1 MKELELLA
9 PARNADIGIAAID
22 CGADAVYIAGPAFGA
37 RQAAGNPVEEV
48 RRLCAY
54 AHRFG
59 ARVFV
64 TFNTIL
70 YEDELEEARRLFLAL
85 EEAGADAF
93 IVQDLAVLDFGA
105 HVPLHASTQCAIRT
119 PEQARFYES
128 LGFSRLVLERELS
141 LEEVAAIRAA
151 VSCEL
156 EFFVHGA
163 LCVCYSGNCYLSEY
177 LAGRSANRGACVQ
190 ACRSLYD
197 LSDASGKVLLRD
209 KALLSLRD
217 YNLSERLEEL
227 AAGGICSFKIE
238 GRLKNQSY
246 VCNVVRVY
254 SRVLD
259 ALVAAQPRQW
269 RRASFGTVRGGFEP
283 DLSKTF
289 NRGYTQLYLDGLR
302 GPWAAMDTPKGVGE
316 CIGEVASVRSLNARE
331 CVVSVRPRSRD
342 LKLSS
347 GDGFAVVGRDG
358 ITGFR
363 GDVCEGLQIRCKQV
377 SGLQPGAVLYRNLD
391 VAFEKTLQTNR
402 PERLLDVRLSLRPAA
417 SPVPSAASPVSS
429 SAAPDPSSSQE
440 IRENAP
446 RRESEAAVAGVSS
459 GERAFSFVSVN
470 ETEGTPAPTETG
482 LMLVAETEDGR
493 RVSVP
498 FPEGEKA
505 DNQDRMAAI
514 LQTQLSKKTGLYQF
528 RFTPQATLSLP
539 LLPAARLNA
548 LRRALAEALDRE
560 PCRCRPLPE
569 GRKTG
574 TETGGNPYTY
584 KANVSNSLA
593 SKRYGGP
600 GEPAY
605 EQTHRPD
612 AELMRTRYCV
622 RYELG
627 LCPKH
632 HGSGTNAPL
641 FLTNQ
646 GRRLQLTFDCAR
658 CEMTVSTESQKP
670 GPRRQSDR

>member
-70 YEDELEEARRLFLAL
+70 YEEELDEARQLFRSL

-105 HVPLHASTQCAIRT
+105 RVPLHASTQCAIRT

-128 LGFSRLVLERELS
+128 QGFSRLVLERELS
-141 LEEVAAIRAA
+141 LQEVAAIREA

-217 YNLSERLEEL
+217 YNLVDRLEDL
-227 AAGGICSFKIE
+227 AEGGIVSFKIE
-238 GRLKNQSY
+238 GRLKNLSY
-246 VCNVVRVY
+246 VCNVVRAY
-254 SRVLD
+254 SRALD
-259 ALVAAQPRQW
+259 ALVAAHPDRW

-289 NRGYTQLYLDGLR
+289 NRGYTQLYLDGRR
-302 GPWAAMDTPKGVGE
+302 GPWAAMDTPKGMGE
-316 CIGEVASVRSLNARE
+316 RIGEVASVRPLNAWE
-331 CVVSVRPRSRD
+331 CVVTVRPRGRD

-391 VAFEKTLQTNR
+391 VDFEKTLQTRR
-402 PERLLDVRLSLRPAA
+402 PERLLDVRLTL
-417 SPVPSAASPVSS
+417 VP
-429 SAAPDPSSSQE
+429 
-440 IRENAP
+440 
-446 RRESEAAVAGVSS
+446 AVAEVPS
-459 GERAFSFVSVN
+459 GERAYSLIPAN
-470 ETEGTPAPTETG
+470 EPEGTPATLDKG
-482 LMLVAETEDGR
+482 LLLVAETEDGR
-493 RVSVP
+493 RASVP
-498 FPEGEKA
+498 LPEGEPA
-505 DNQDRMAAI
+505 DNQERMAAL
-514 LQTQLSKKTGLYQF
+514 LQTQLSKKTGIYQF
-528 RFTPQATLSLP
+528 RFCAQNIPSLP
-539 LLPAARLNA
+539 LLPVARLNA
-548 LRRALAEALDRE
+548 LRRDLAEALDQE
-560 PCRCRPLPE
+560 PCRQRPLPE
-569 GRKTG
+569 GRKT
-574 TETGGNPYTY
+574 ETGPGCAPYTY

-593 SKRYGGP
+593 AARYGGA

-605 EQTHRPD
+605 EQTHRAD

-627 LCPKH
+627 LCPRH

-658 CEMTVSTESQKP
+658 CEMTV
-670 GPRRQSDR
+670 GAVR

>member
-70 YEDELEEARRLFLAL
+70 YEEELDEARQLFRSL

-105 HVPLHASTQCAIRT
+105 RVPLHASTQCAIRT

-128 LGFSRLVLERELS
+128 LGFARLVLERELS
-141 LEEVAAIRAA
+141 LQEVAAIRTA

-156 EFFVHGA
+156 EGFVHGA

-217 YNLSERLEEL
+217 YNLVDRLEDL
-227 AAGGICSFKIE
+227 AGNGICSFKIE
-238 GRLKNQSY
+238 GRLKNLSY
-246 VCNVVRVY
+246 VCNVVRAY
-254 SRVLD
+254 SRALD
-259 ALVAAQPRQW
+259 ALVAAHPDRW

-289 NRGYTQLYLDGLR
+289 NRGYTQLYLDGRR
-302 GPWAAMDTPKGVGE
+302 GPWAAMDTPKGMGE
-316 CIGEVASVRSLNARE
+316 RIGEVASVRSLNARE
-331 CVVSVRPRSRD
+331 CVVTVRPRGRD

-402 PERLLDVRLSLRPAA
+402 PERLLDVRLTLVPAVAEDTPATAASDSLR
-417 SPVPSAASPVSS
+417 
-429 SAAPDPSSSQE
+429 
-440 IRENAP
+440 
-446 RRESEAAVAGVSS
+446 G
-459 GERAFSFVSVN
+459 AFSLISCD
-470 ETEGTPAPTETG
+470 EEGSGAAETG

-505 DNQDRMAAI
+505 ENQDRMAAI

-548 LRRALAEALDRE
+548 LRRDLAEALDQD
-560 PCRCRPLPE
+560 PCRQRPLPE
-569 GRKTG
+569 GRKT
-574 TETGGNPYTY
+574 ETGPGCAPYTY

-593 SKRYGGP
+593 AVRYGGP

-627 LCPKH
+627 LCPRH

-658 CEMTVSTESQKP
+658 CEMTV
-670 GPRRQSDR
+670 GAVR

>member
-70 YEDELEEARRLFLAL
+70 YEEELDEARQLFRSL

-105 HVPLHASTQCAIRT
+105 RVPLHASTQCAIRT

-128 LGFSRLVLERELS
+128 QGFARLVLERELS
-141 LEEVAAIRAA
+141 LQEVAAIRTA

-156 EFFVHGA
+156 EGFVHGA

-197 LSDASGKVLLRD
+197 LSDATGKVLLRD

-217 YNLSERLEEL
+217 YNLVDRLEDL
-227 AAGGICSFKIE
+227 AEGGICSFKIE
-238 GRLKNQSY
+238 GRLKNLSY
-246 VCNVVRVY
+246 VCNVVRAY
-254 SRVLD
+254 SRALD
-259 ALVAAQPRQW
+259 ALVAAHPDRW

-289 NRGYTQLYLDGLR
+289 NRGYTQLYLDGRR
-302 GPWAAMDTPKGVGE
+302 GPWAAMDTPKGMGE
-316 CIGEVASVRSLNARE
+316 RIGEVASVRPLYSRE
-331 CVVSVRPRSRD
+331 CVVTVRPRGRN

-347 GDGFAVVGRDG
+347 GDGFAVVGREG

-402 PERLLDVRLSLRPAA
+402 PERLLDVRLTL
-417 SPVPSAASPVSS
+417 VP
-429 SAAPDPSSSQE
+429 
-440 IRENAP
+440 
-446 RRESEAAVAGVSS
+446 AVA
-459 GERAFSFVSVN
+459 
-470 ETEGTPAPTETG
+470 EGTPATAASDSLRGAFSLISCDEEGSGAAETG

-498 FPEGEKA
+498 LPEGEPA
-505 DNQDRMAAI
+505 DNQERMAAL
-514 LQTQLSKKTGLYQF
+514 LQMQLSKKTGIYQF
-528 RFTPQATLSLP
+528 RFCAQNIPSLP

-548 LRRALAEALDRE
+548 LRRDLAEALDQD
-560 PCRCRPLPE
+560 PCRQRPLPE
-569 GRKTG
+569 GRKT
-574 TETGGNPYTY
+574 ETGPGCAPYTY

-593 SKRYGGP
+593 AARYGGA

-605 EQTHRPD
+605 EQTHRAD

-627 LCPKH
+627 LCPRH

-658 CEMTVSTESQKP
+658 CEMTV
-670 GPRRQSDR
+670 GAVR

>member
-37 RQAAGNPVEEV
+37 RQAAGNPVGEV

-70 YEDELEEARRLFLAL
+70 YEEELDEARQLFRSL

-217 YNLSERLEEL
+217 YNLVDRLEDL
-227 AAGGICSFKIE
+227 AEGGICSFKIE
-238 GRLKNQSY
+238 GRLKNLSY
-246 VCNVVRVY
+246 VCNVVRAY
-254 SRVLD
+254 SRALD
-259 ALVAAQPRQW
+259 ALVAAHPDRW

-289 NRGYTQLYLDGLR
+289 NRGYTQLYLDGRR
-302 GPWAAMDTPKGVGE
+302 GPWAAMDTPKGMGE
-316 CIGEVASVRSLNARE
+316 RIGEVASVRPLNSRE
-331 CVVSVRPRSRD
+331 CVVTVRPRGRD

-347 GDGFAVVGRDG
+347 GDGFAVVGREG

-402 PERLLDVRLSLRPAA
+402 PERLLDVRLDLFAEGIPSGSFAETREYAL
-417 SPVPSAASPVSS
+417 SPEGIPSAPEE
-429 SAAPDPSSSQE
+429 AALSSQGTKGY
-440 IRENAP
+440 A
-446 RRESEAAVAGVSS
+446 RRCAASS
-459 GERAFSFVSVN
+459 GE
-470 ETEGTPAPTETG
+470 
-482 LMLVAETEDGR
+482 LKLVAQTEDGR
-493 RVSVP
+493 RASVP
-498 FPEGEKA
+498 LPEGEPA
-505 DNQDRMAAI
+505 DNQERMAAL
-514 LQTQLSKKTGLYQF
+514 LQTQLSKKTGIYQF
-528 RFTPQATLSLP
+528 RFCAQNIPSLP

-548 LRRALAEALDRE
+548 LRRDLAEALDQD
-560 PCRCRPLPE
+560 PCRQRPLPE
-569 GRKTG
+569 GRKT
-574 TETGGNPYTY
+574 ETGPGCAPYTY

-593 SKRYGGP
+593 AARYGGA

-605 EQTHRPD
+605 EQTHRTD

-627 LCPKH
+627 LCPRH

-641 FLTNQ
+641 FLANQ

-658 CEMTVSTESQKP
+658 CEMTVSP
-670 GPRRQSDR
+670 CL

>member
-70 YEDELEEARRLFLAL
+70 YEEELDEARQLFRSL

-105 HVPLHASTQCAIRT
+105 RVPLHASTQCAIRT

-128 LGFSRLVLERELS
+128 QGFARLVLERELS
-141 LEEVAAIRAA
+141 LQEVAAIREA

-217 YNLSERLEEL
+217 YNLLDRLEDL
-227 AAGGICSFKIE
+227 AEGGIVSFKIE
-238 GRLKNQSY
+238 GRLKNLSY
-246 VCNVVRVY
+246 VCNVVRAY
-254 SRVLD
+254 SRALD
-259 ALVAAQPRQW
+259 ALVAAHPDRW

-289 NRGYTQLYLDGLR
+289 NRGYTQLYLDGRR
-302 GPWAAMDTPKGVGE
+302 GPWAAMDTPKGMGE
-316 CIGEVASVRSLNARE
+316 RIGEVASVRPLNAWE
-331 CVVSVRPRSRD
+331 CVVTVRPRGRD

-347 GDGFAVVGRDG
+347 GDGFAVVGREG

-391 VAFEKTLQTNR
+391 VAFEKTLQTSR
-402 PERLLDVRLSLRPAA
+402 PERLLDVRLMLVPAVA
-417 SPVPSAASPVSS
+417 EGIPSAAV
-429 SAAPDPSSSQE
+429 
-440 IRENAP
+440 
-446 RRESEAAVAGVSS
+446 
-459 GERAFSFVSVN
+459 
-470 ETEGTPAPTETG
+470 
-482 LMLVAETEDGR
+482 LVAETEDGR
-493 RVSVP
+493 RASVP
-498 FPEGEKA
+498 LPEGEPA
-505 DNQDRMAAI
+505 DNQERMAAL
-514 LQTQLSKKTGLYQF
+514 LQTQLSKKTGIYQF
-528 RFTPQATLSLP
+528 WFCAQNIPSLP

-548 LRRALAEALDRE
+548 LRRDLAEALDRE
-560 PCRCRPLPE
+560 PCRQRPLPE
-569 GRKTG
+569 GRKTEIG
-574 TETGGNPYTY
+574 PGCAPYTY

-593 SKRYGGP
+593 AARYGGA

-605 EQTHRPD
+605 EQTHRTD

-627 LCPKH
+627 LCPRH

-658 CEMTVSTESQKP
+658 CEMTV
-670 GPRRQSDR
+670 GAVR

>member
-37 RQAAGNPVEEV
+37 RQAAGNPVGEV

-70 YEDELEEARRLFLAL
+70 YEEELDEARQLFRSL

-93 IVQDLAVLDFGA
+93 IVQDLAVLDFGSR
-105 HVPLHASTQCAIRT
+105 VPLHASTQCAIRT

-141 LEEVAAIRAA
+141 LQEVAAIRTA

-217 YNLSERLEEL
+217 YNLVDRLEDL
-227 AAGGICSFKIE
+227 AEGGICSFKIE
-238 GRLKNQSY
+238 GRLKNLSY
-246 VCNVVRVY
+246 VCNVVRAY
-254 SRVLD
+254 SRALD
-259 ALVAAQPRQW
+259 ALVAAHPDRW

-289 NRGYTQLYLDGLR
+289 NRGYTQLYLDGRR
-302 GPWAAMDTPKGVGE
+302 GPWAAMDTPKGMGE
-316 CIGEVASVRSLNARE
+316 RIGEVASVRPLNSRE
-331 CVVSVRPRSRD
+331 CVVTVRPRGRD

-402 PERLLDVRLSLRPAA
+402 PERLLDVRLTL
-417 SPVPSAASPVSS
+417 VP
-429 SAAPDPSSSQE
+429 
-440 IRENAP
+440 
-446 RRESEAAVAGVSS
+446 AVA
-459 GERAFSFVSVN
+459 
-470 ETEGTPAPTETG
+470 EGTPATAASDSLRGAFSLISCDEEGSGAAETG

-505 DNQDRMAAI
+505 ENQDRMAAI

-548 LRRALAEALDRE
+548 LRRDLAEALDQD
-560 PCRCRPLPE
+560 PCRQRPLPE
-569 GRKTG
+569 GRKT
-574 TETGGNPYTY
+574 ETGPGCAPYTY

-593 SKRYGGP
+593 AARYGGA

-605 EQTHRPD
+605 EQTHRAD

-627 LCPKH
+627 LCPRH

-646 GRRLQLTFDCAR
+646 GRRLQLTFDCAH
-658 CEMTVSTESQKP
+658 CEMTVKSCF
-670 GPRRQSDR
+670 

>member
-70 YEDELEEARRLFLAL
+70 YEEELDEARQLFRSL

-105 HVPLHASTQCAIRT
+105 RVPLHASTQCAIRT

-128 LGFSRLVLERELS
+128 QGFSRLVLERELS
-141 LEEVAAIRAA
+141 LQEVAAIREA

-217 YNLSERLEEL
+217 YNLVDRLEDL
-227 AAGGICSFKIE
+227 AEGGIVSFKIE
-238 GRLKNQSY
+238 GRLKNLSY
-246 VCNVVRVY
+246 VCNVVRAY
-254 SRVLD
+254 SRALD
-259 ALVAAQPRQW
+259 ALVAAHPDRW

-289 NRGYTQLYLDGLR
+289 NRGYTQLYLDGRR
-302 GPWAAMDTPKGVGE
+302 GPWAAMDTPKGMGE
-316 CIGEVASVRSLNARE
+316 RIGEVASVRPLNAWE
-331 CVVSVRPRSRD
+331 CVVTVRPRGRD

-377 SGLQPGAVLYRNLD
+377 SGLQPGAALYRNLD
-391 VAFEKTLQTNR
+391 VAFEKTLQTRR
-402 PERLLDVRLSLRPAA
+402 PERLLDVRLTL
-417 SPVPSAASPVSS
+417 VP
-429 SAAPDPSSSQE
+429 
-440 IRENAP
+440 
-446 RRESEAAVAGVSS
+446 AVAEVPS
-459 GERAFSFVSVN
+459 GERAYSLIPAN
-470 ETEGTPAPTETG
+470 EPEGTPATLDKG
-482 LMLVAETEDGR
+482 LLLVAETEDGR
-493 RVSVP
+493 RASVP
-498 FPEGEKA
+498 LPEGEPA
-505 DNQDRMAAI
+505 DNQERMAAL
-514 LQTQLSKKTGLYQF
+514 LQTQLSKKTGIYQF
-528 RFTPQATLSLP
+528 RFSPQNTLSLP

-548 LRRALAEALDRE
+548 LRRDLAEALDQD
-560 PCRCRPLPE
+560 PCRQRPLPE
-569 GRKTG
+569 GRKT
-574 TETGGNPYTY
+574 ETGPGCAPYTY

-593 SKRYGGP
+593 AARYGGA

-605 EQTHRPD
+605 EQTHRAD

-627 LCPKH
+627 LCPRH

-658 CEMTVSTESQKP
+658 CEMTV
-670 GPRRQSDR
+670 GAVR

>member
-70 YEDELEEARRLFLAL
+70 YEEELDEARQLFRSL

-105 HVPLHASTQCAIRT
+105 RVPLHASTQCAIRT

-128 LGFSRLVLERELS
+128 QGFARLVLERELS
-141 LEEVAAIRAA
+141 LQELAAIREA

-217 YNLSERLEEL
+217 YNLVDRLEDL
-227 AAGGICSFKIE
+227 AEGGIVSFKIE
-238 GRLKNQSY
+238 GRLKNLSY
-246 VCNVVRVY
+246 VCNVVRAY
-254 SRVLD
+254 SRALD
-259 ALVAAQPRQW
+259 ALVAAQPDRW
-269 RRASFGTVRGGFEP
+269 RRASFGTVRGGFES

-289 NRGYTQLYLDGLR
+289 NRGYTQLYLDGRR
-302 GPWAAMDTPKGVGE
+302 GPWAAMDTPKGMGE
-316 CIGEVASVRSLNARE
+316 RIGEVASVRPLNARE
-331 CVVSVRPRSRD
+331 CVVTVCPRGRD

-377 SGLQPGAVLYRNLD
+377 SGLQPGAALYRNLD
-391 VAFEKTLQTNR
+391 VAFEKTLQTSR
-402 PERLLDVRLSLRPAA
+402 PERLLDVRLTLVPAVAEDTPATAASDSLR
-417 SPVPSAASPVSS
+417 
-429 SAAPDPSSSQE
+429 
-440 IRENAP
+440 
-446 RRESEAAVAGVSS
+446 G
-459 GERAFSFVSVN
+459 AFSLISCD
-470 ETEGTPAPTETG
+470 EEGSGAAETG

-493 RVSVP
+493 RASVP
-498 FPEGEKA
+498 LPEGEPA
-505 DNQDRMAAI
+505 DNQERMAAL
-514 LQTQLSKKTGLYQF
+514 LQTQLSKKTGIYQF
-528 RFTPQATLSLP
+528 RFCAQKGPSLP

-548 LRRALAEALDRE
+548 LRRDLAEALDQD
-560 PCRCRPLPE
+560 PCRQRPLPE
-569 GRKTG
+569 GRKT
-574 TETGGNPYTY
+574 ETGPGCAPYTY

-593 SKRYGGP
+593 AARYGGA

-605 EQTHRPD
+605 EQTHRTD

-627 LCPKH
+627 LCPRH

-658 CEMTVSTESQKP
+658 CEMTV
-670 GPRRQSDR
+670 GAVR

>member
-70 YEDELEEARRLFLAL
+70 YEEELDEARQLFRSL

-105 HVPLHASTQCAIRT
+105 RVPLHASTQCAIRT

-128 LGFSRLVLERELS
+128 QGFARLVLERELS
-141 LEEVAAIRAA
+141 LQEVAAIREA

-217 YNLSERLEEL
+217 YNLLDRLEDL
-227 AAGGICSFKIE
+227 AEGGIVSFKIE
-238 GRLKNQSY
+238 GRLKNLSY
-246 VCNVVRVY
+246 VCNVVRAY
-254 SRVLD
+254 SRALD
-259 ALVAAQPRQW
+259 ALVAAHPDRW

-289 NRGYTQLYLDGLR
+289 NRGYTQLYLDGRR
-302 GPWAAMDTPKGVGE
+302 GPWAAMDTPKGMGE
-316 CIGEVASVRSLNARE
+316 RIGEVASVRPLNAWE
-331 CVVSVRPRSRD
+331 CVVTVRPRGRD

-347 GDGFAVVGRDG
+347 GDGFAVVGREG

-391 VAFEKTLQTNR
+391 VAFEKTLQTRR
-402 PERLLDVRLSLRPAA
+402 PERLLDVRLDLFAEGIPSGSFAETREYAL
-417 SPVPSAASPVSS
+417 SPEDIPSAAV
-429 SAAPDPSSSQE
+429 
-440 IRENAP
+440 
-446 RRESEAAVAGVSS
+446 
-459 GERAFSFVSVN
+459 
-470 ETEGTPAPTETG
+470 
-482 LMLVAETEDGR
+482 LVAQTEDGR
-493 RVSVP
+493 RASVP
-498 FPEGEKA
+498 LPEGEPA
-505 DNQDRMAAI
+505 DNQERMAAL
-514 LQTQLSKKTGLYQF
+514 LQTQLSKKTGIYQF
-528 RFTPQATLSLP
+528 WFCAQNIPSLP

-548 LRRALAEALDRE
+548 LRRDLAEALDQD
-560 PCRCRPLPE
+560 PCRQRPLPE
-569 GRKTG
+569 GRKT
-574 TETGGNPYTY
+574 ETGPGCAPYTY

-593 SKRYGGP
+593 AARYGGA

-605 EQTHRPD
+605 EQTHRTD

-627 LCPKH
+627 LCPRH
-632 HGSGTNAPL
+632 HGNGTNAPL

-658 CEMTVSTESQKP
+658 CEMTV
-670 GPRRQSDR
+670 GAVR

>member
-70 YEDELEEARRLFLAL
+70 YEEELDEARQLFRSL

-105 HVPLHASTQCAIRT
+105 RVPLHASTQCAIRT

-128 LGFSRLVLERELS
+128 QGFSRLVLERELS
-141 LEEVAAIRAA
+141 LQEVAAIREA

-217 YNLSERLEEL
+217 YNLVDRLEDL
-227 AAGGICSFKIE
+227 AEGGIVSFKIE
-238 GRLKNQSY
+238 GRLKNLSY
-246 VCNVVRVY
+246 VCNVVRAY
-254 SRVLD
+254 SRALD
-259 ALVAAQPRQW
+259 ALVAAHPDRW

-289 NRGYTQLYLDGLR
+289 NRGYTQLYLDGRR
-302 GPWAAMDTPKGVGE
+302 GPWAAMDTPKGMGE
-316 CIGEVASVRSLNARE
+316 RIGEVASVRPLNAWE
-331 CVVSVRPRSRD
+331 CVVTVRPRGRD

-391 VAFEKTLQTNR
+391 VDFEKTLQTRR
-402 PERLLDVRLSLRPAA
+402 PERLLDVRLTL
-417 SPVPSAASPVSS
+417 VP
-429 SAAPDPSSSQE
+429 
-440 IRENAP
+440 
-446 RRESEAAVAGVSS
+446 AVAEVPS
-459 GERAFSFVSVN
+459 GERAYSLIPAN
-470 ETEGTPAPTETG
+470 EPEGTPATLDKG
-482 LMLVAETEDGR
+482 LLLVAETEDGR
-493 RVSVP
+493 RASVP
-498 FPEGEKA
+498 LPEGEPA
-505 DNQDRMAAI
+505 DNQERMAAL
-514 LQTQLSKKTGLYQF
+514 LQTQLSKKTGIYQF
-528 RFTPQATLSLP
+528 RFSPQNTLSLP

-548 LRRALAEALDRE
+548 LRRDLAEALDQD
-560 PCRCRPLPE
+560 PCRQRPLPE
-569 GRKTG
+569 GRKT
-574 TETGGNPYTY
+574 ETGPGCAPYTY

-593 SKRYGGP
+593 AARYGGA

-605 EQTHRPD
+605 EQTHRAD

-627 LCPKH
+627 LCPRH

-658 CEMTVSTESQKP
+658 CEMTV
-670 GPRRQSDR
+670 GAVR

>member
-70 YEDELEEARRLFLAL
+70 YEEELDEARQLFRSL

-105 HVPLHASTQCAIRT
+105 RVPLHASTQCAIRT

-128 LGFSRLVLERELS
+128 QGFARLVLERELS
-141 LEEVAAIRAA
+141 LQEVAAIREA

-217 YNLSERLEEL
+217 YNLVDRLEDL
-227 AAGGICSFKIE
+227 AEGGIVSFKIE
-238 GRLKNQSY
+238 GRLKNLSY
-246 VCNVVRVY
+246 VCNVVRAY
-254 SRVLD
+254 SRALD
-259 ALVAAQPRQW
+259 ALVAAHPDRW

-289 NRGYTQLYLDGLR
+289 NRGYTQLYLDGRR
-302 GPWAAMDTPKGVGE
+302 GPWAAMDTPKGMGE
-316 CIGEVASVRSLNARE
+316 RIGEVASVRPLNAWE
-331 CVVSVRPRSRD
+331 CVVTVRPRGRD

-347 GDGFAVVGRDG
+347 GDGFAVVGREG

-391 VAFEKTLQTNR
+391 VAFEKTIQANR
-402 PERLLDVRLSLRPAA
+402 PERLLDVRLDLFAEGIPSGSFAETREYAL
-417 SPVPSAASPVSS
+417 SPEDIPSAAV
-429 SAAPDPSSSQE
+429 
-440 IRENAP
+440 
-446 RRESEAAVAGVSS
+446 
-459 GERAFSFVSVN
+459 
-470 ETEGTPAPTETG
+470 
-482 LMLVAETEDGR
+482 LVAETEDGR
-493 RVSVP
+493 RATVP
-498 FPEGEKA
+498 LPEGEPA
-505 DNQDRMAAI
+505 DNQERMAAL
-514 LQTQLSKKTGLYQF
+514 LQTQLSKKTGIYQF
-528 RFTPQATLSLP
+528 RFCAQNIPSLP

-548 LRRALAEALDRE
+548 LRRDLAEALDQD
-560 PCRCRPLPE
+560 PCRQRPLPE
-569 GRKTG
+569 GRKT
-574 TETGGNPYTY
+574 ETGPGCAPYTY

-593 SKRYGGP
+593 AVRYGGA

-605 EQTHRPD
+605 EQTHRTD

-627 LCPKH
+627 LCPRH

-658 CEMTVSTESQKP
+658 CEMTVKSCI
-670 GPRRQSDR
+670 

>member
-70 YEDELEEARRLFLAL
+70 YEEELDEARQLFRSL

-105 HVPLHASTQCAIRT
+105 RVPLHASTQCAIRT

-128 LGFSRLVLERELS
+128 QGFARLVLERELS
-141 LEEVAAIRAA
+141 LQEVAAIRTA

-156 EFFVHGA
+156 EGFVHGA

-217 YNLSERLEEL
+217 YNLVDRLEDL
-227 AAGGICSFKIE
+227 AEGGICSFKIE
-238 GRLKNQSY
+238 GRLKNLSY
-246 VCNVVRVY
+246 VCNVVRAY
-254 SRVLD
+254 SRALD
-259 ALVAAQPRQW
+259 ALVAAHPDRW

-289 NRGYTQLYLDGLR
+289 NRGYTQLYLDGRR
-302 GPWAAMDTPKGVGE
+302 GPWAAMDTPKGMGE
-316 CIGEVASVRSLNARE
+316 RIGEVASVRPLYSRE
-331 CVVSVRPRSRD
+331 CVVTVRPRGRN

-347 GDGFAVVGRDG
+347 GDGFAVVGREG

-402 PERLLDVRLSLRPAA
+402 PERLLDVRLTL
-417 SPVPSAASPVSS
+417 VP
-429 SAAPDPSSSQE
+429 
-440 IRENAP
+440 
-446 RRESEAAVAGVSS
+446 AVA
-459 GERAFSFVSVN
+459 
-470 ETEGTPAPTETG
+470 EGTPATAASDSLRGAFSLISCDEEGSGAAETG

-498 FPEGEKA
+498 LPEGEPA
-505 DNQDRMAAI
+505 DNQERMAAL
-514 LQTQLSKKTGLYQF
+514 LQMQLSKKTGIYQF
-528 RFTPQATLSLP
+528 RFCAQNIPSLP

-548 LRRALAEALDRE
+548 LRRDLAEALDQD
-560 PCRCRPLPE
+560 PCRQRPLPE
-569 GRKTG
+569 GRKT
-574 TETGGNPYTY
+574 ETGPGCAPYTY

-593 SKRYGGP
+593 AARYGGA

-605 EQTHRPD
+605 EQTHRTD

-627 LCPKH
+627 LCPRH

-658 CEMTVSTESQKP
+658 CEMTV
-670 GPRRQSDR
+670 GAVR

>member
-402 PERLLDVRLSLRPAA
+402 PERLLDVRLMLVPAVSGVPSVSFTETKENALSPEDTPATAASDSLR
-417 SPVPSAASPVSS
+417 
-429 SAAPDPSSSQE
+429 
-440 IRENAP
+440 
-446 RRESEAAVAGVSS
+446 G
-459 GERAFSFVSVN
+459 AFSLISCD
-470 ETEGTPAPTETG
+470 EEGSGAAETG

-505 DNQDRMAAI
+505 ENQDRMAAI

-658 CEMTVSTESQKP
+658 CEMTVGAVK
-670 GPRRQSDR
+670 

>member
-70 YEDELEEARRLFLAL
+70 YEEELDEARQLFRSL

-105 HVPLHASTQCAIRT
+105 RVPLHASTQCAIRT

-128 LGFSRLVLERELS
+128 QGFARLVLERELS
-141 LEEVAAIRAA
+141 LQEVAAIREA

-217 YNLSERLEEL
+217 YNLVDRLEDL
-227 AAGGICSFKIE
+227 AEGGIVSFKIE
-238 GRLKNQSY
+238 GRLKNLSY
-246 VCNVVRVY
+246 VCNVVRAY
-254 SRVLD
+254 SRALD
-259 ALVAAQPRQW
+259 ALVAAHPDRW

-289 NRGYTQLYLDGLR
+289 NRGYTQLYLDGRR
-302 GPWAAMDTPKGVGE
+302 GPWAAMDTPKGMGE
-316 CIGEVASVRSLNARE
+316 RIGEVASVRSLNARE
-331 CVVSVRPRSRD
+331 CVVTVRPRGRD

-347 GDGFAVVGRDG
+347 GDGFAVVGREG

-391 VAFEKTLQTNR
+391 VAFEKTLQTSR
-402 PERLLDVRLSLRPAA
+402 PERLLDVRLML
-417 SPVPSAASPVSS
+417 VP
-429 SAAPDPSSSQE
+429 
-440 IRENAP
+440 
-446 RRESEAAVAGVSS
+446 AVA
-459 GERAFSFVSVN
+459 
-470 ETEGTPAPTETG
+470 EGTPATAASDSLRGAFSLISCDEEGSGAAETG

-505 DNQDRMAAI
+505 ENQDRMAAI

-548 LRRALAEALDRE
+548 LRRDLAEALDQD
-560 PCRCRPLPE
+560 PCRQRPLPE
-569 GRKTG
+569 GRKT
-574 TETGGNPYTY
+574 ETGPGCAPYTY

-593 SKRYGGP
+593 AVRYGGA

-605 EQTHRPD
+605 EQTHRTD

-627 LCPKH
+627 LCPRH

-658 CEMTVSTESQKP
+658 CEMTV
-670 GPRRQSDR
+670 GAVR

>member
-37 RQAAGNPVEEV
+37 RQAAGNPVGEV

-70 YEDELEEARRLFLAL
+70 YEEELAEARQLFRSL

-93 IVQDLAVLDFGA
+93 IVQDLAVLDFGSR
-105 HVPLHASTQCAIRT
+105 VPLHASTQCAIRT

-128 LGFSRLVLERELS
+128 QGFARLVLERELS
-141 LEEVAAIRAA
+141 LQEVAAIRTA

-156 EFFVHGA
+156 EGFVHGA

-217 YNLSERLEEL
+217 YNLVDRLEDL
-227 AAGGICSFKIE
+227 AGSGICSFKIE
-238 GRLKNQSY
+238 GRLKNLSY
-246 VCNVVRVY
+246 VCNVVRAY
-254 SRVLD
+254 SRALD
-259 ALVAAQPRQW
+259 ALVAAHPDRW

-289 NRGYTQLYLDGLR
+289 NRGYTQLYLDGRR
-302 GPWAAMDTPKGVGE
+302 GPWAAMDTPKGMGE
-316 CIGEVASVRSLNARE
+316 RIGEVASVRSLNARE
-331 CVVSVRPRSRD
+331 CVVTVRPRGRD

-347 GDGFAVVGRDG
+347 GDGFAVVGREG
-358 ITGFR
+358 IAGFR

-377 SGLQPGAVLYRNLD
+377 SGLQPGAALYRNLD
-391 VAFEKTLQTNR
+391 VAFEKTLQTSR
-402 PERLLDVRLSLRPAA
+402 PERLLDVRLML
-417 SPVPSAASPVSS
+417 VS
-429 SAAPDPSSSQE
+429 
-440 IRENAP
+440 
-446 RRESEAAVAGVSS
+446 AVA
-459 GERAFSFVSVN
+459 
-470 ETEGTPAPTETG
+470 EGTPATAASDSLRGAFSLISCDEEGSGAAETG

-493 RVSVP
+493 RASVP
-498 FPEGEKA
+498 LPEGEPA
-505 DNQDRMAAI
+505 DNQERMAAL
-514 LQTQLSKKTGLYQF
+514 LQTQLSKKTGIYQF
-528 RFTPQATLSLP
+528 RFSPQNTLSLP

-548 LRRALAEALDRE
+548 LRRDLAEALDQD
-560 PCRCRPLPE
+560 PCRQRPLPE
-569 GRKTG
+569 GRKT
-574 TETGGNPYTY
+574 ETGPGCAPYTY

-593 SKRYGGP
+593 AVRYGGA

-605 EQTHRPD
+605 EQTHRTD

-627 LCPKH
+627 LCPRH

-658 CEMTVSTESQKP
+658 CEMTV
-670 GPRRQSDR
+670 GAVR

>member
-70 YEDELEEARRLFLAL
+70 YEEELDEARRLFLAL

-93 IVQDLAVLDFGA
+93 IVQDLAVLDFGSR
-105 HVPLHASTQCAIRT
+105 VPLHASTQCAIRT

-128 LGFSRLVLERELS
+128 QGFARLVLERELS
-141 LEEVAAIRAA
+141 LQEVVAIREA

-217 YNLSERLEEL
+217 YNLVDRLEDL
-227 AAGGICSFKIE
+227 AEGGICSFKIE
-238 GRLKNQSY
+238 GRLKNLSY
-246 VCNVVRVY
+246 VCNVVRAY
-254 SRVLD
+254 SRALD
-259 ALVAAQPRQW
+259 ALVAAQPDRW

-289 NRGYTQLYLDGLR
+289 NRGYTQLYLDGRR
-302 GPWAAMDTPKGVGE
+302 GPWAAMDTPKGMGE
-316 CIGEVASVRSLNARE
+316 RIGEVASVRPLNARE
-331 CVVSVRPRSRD
+331 CVVTVRPRGRN

-377 SGLQPGAVLYRNLD
+377 SGLQLGAVLYRNLD

-402 PERLLDVRLSLRPAA
+402 PERLLDVRLML
-417 SPVPSAASPVSS
+417 VP
-429 SAAPDPSSSQE
+429 
-440 IRENAP
+440 
-446 RRESEAAVAGVSS
+446 AVA
-459 GERAFSFVSVN
+459 
-470 ETEGTPAPTETG
+470 EGTPATAASDSLRGAFSLISCDEEGSGAAETG

-493 RVSVP
+493 RASVP
-498 FPEGEKA
+498 LPEGDPA
-505 DNQDRMAAI
+505 ANPDRMAAI
-514 LQTQLSKKTGLYQF
+514 PQTHVTKKTGLYQF
-528 RFTPQATLSLP
+528 RFTLQATLSLP

-548 LRRALAEALDRE
+548 LRRDLAEALDQD
-560 PCRCRPLPE
+560 PCRQRPLPE
-569 GRKTG
+569 GRKI
-574 TETGGNPYTY
+574 ETGPGSASYTY

-593 SKRYGGP
+593 AVRYGGA

-605 EQTHRPD
+605 EQTHRTD

-627 LCPKH
+627 LCPRH

-658 CEMTVSTESQKP
+658 CEMTVKSCF
-670 GPRRQSDR
+670 

>member
-70 YEDELEEARRLFLAL
+70 YEEELAEARQLFRSL

-93 IVQDLAVLDFGA
+93 IVQDLAVLDFGSR
-105 HVPLHASTQCAIRT
+105 VPLHASTQCAIRT

-128 LGFSRLVLERELS
+128 QGFARLVLERELS
-141 LEEVAAIRAA
+141 LQEVAAIREA

-217 YNLSERLEEL
+217 YNLVDRLEDL
-227 AAGGICSFKIE
+227 AGNGICSFKIE
-238 GRLKNQSY
+238 GRLKNLSY
-246 VCNVVRVY
+246 VCNVVRAY
-254 SRVLD
+254 SRALD
-259 ALVAAQPRQW
+259 ALVAAHPDRW

-289 NRGYTQLYLDGLR
+289 NRGYTQLYLDGRR
-302 GPWAAMDTPKGVGE
+302 GPWAAMDTPKGMGE
-316 CIGEVASVRSLNARE
+316 RIGEVASVRPLNAWE
-331 CVVSVRPRSRD
+331 CVVTVRPRGRD

-391 VAFEKTLQTNR
+391 VAFEKAIQANR
-402 PERLLDVRLSLRPAA
+402 PERLMDVRLTLVPAVA
-417 SPVPSAASPVSS
+417 EGTPSAAV
-429 SAAPDPSSSQE
+429 
-440 IRENAP
+440 
-446 RRESEAAVAGVSS
+446 
-459 GERAFSFVSVN
+459 
-470 ETEGTPAPTETG
+470 
-482 LMLVAETEDGR
+482 LVAETEDGR
-493 RVSVP
+493 RASVP
-498 FPEGEKA
+498 FPEGEPA
-505 DNQDRMAAI
+505 DNQERMAAL
-514 LQTQLSKKTGLYQF
+514 LQTQLSKKTGIYQF
-528 RFTPQATLSLP
+528 RFCAQNIPSLP

-548 LRRALAEALDRE
+548 LRRDLAEALDQD
-560 PCRCRPLPE
+560 PCRQRPLPE
-569 GRKTG
+569 GRKT
-574 TETGGNPYTY
+574 ETGPGCAPYTY

-593 SKRYGGP
+593 AARYGGA

-605 EQTHRPD
+605 EQTHRTD

-627 LCPKH
+627 LCPRH

-658 CEMTVSTESQKP
+658 CEMTV
-670 GPRRQSDR
+670 GAVR

>member
-1 MKELELLA
+1 MKEPELRA

-37 RQAAGNPVEEV
+37 RQAAGNPVGEV

-70 YEDELEEARRLFLAL
+70 YEEELDEARQLFRSL

-105 HVPLHASTQCAIRT
+105 RVPLHASTQCAIRT

-128 LGFSRLVLERELS
+128 LGFARLVLERELS
-141 LEEVAAIRAA
+141 LQEVAAIRTA

-156 EFFVHGA
+156 EGFVHGA

-217 YNLSERLEEL
+217 YNLVDRLEDL
-227 AAGGICSFKIE
+227 AGNGICSFKIE
-238 GRLKNQSY
+238 GRLKNLSY
-246 VCNVVRVY
+246 VCNVVRAY
-254 SRVLD
+254 SRALD
-259 ALVAAQPRQW
+259 ALVAAHPDRW

-289 NRGYTQLYLDGLR
+289 NRGYTQLYLDGRR
-302 GPWAAMDTPKGVGE
+302 GPWAAMDTPKGMGE
-316 CIGEVASVRSLNARE
+316 RIGEVASVRPLNAWE
-331 CVVSVRPRSRD
+331 CVVTVRPRGRD

-391 VAFEKTLQTNR
+391 VAFEKTLQTRR
-402 PERLLDVRLSLRPAA
+402 PERLLDVRLALVPAVAEDTPATAASDSLR
-417 SPVPSAASPVSS
+417 
-429 SAAPDPSSSQE
+429 
-440 IRENAP
+440 
-446 RRESEAAVAGVSS
+446 G
-459 GERAFSFVSVN
+459 AFSLISCD
-470 ETEGTPAPTETG
+470 EEGSGAAETG

-505 DNQDRMAAI
+505 ENQDRMAAI

-548 LRRALAEALDRE
+548 LRRDLAEALDQD
-560 PCRCRPLPE
+560 PCRQRPLPE
-569 GRKTG
+569 GRKT
-574 TETGGNPYTY
+574 ETGPGCAPYTY

-593 SKRYGGP
+593 AVRYGGP

-627 LCPKH
+627 LCPRH

-641 FLTNQ
+641 FLANQ

-658 CEMTVSTESQKP
+658 CEMTVSP
-670 GPRRQSDR
+670 CL

>member
-70 YEDELEEARRLFLAL
+70 YEEELDEARQLFRSL

-105 HVPLHASTQCAIRT
+105 RVPLHASTQCAIRT

-128 LGFSRLVLERELS
+128 QGFARLVLERELS
-141 LEEVAAIRAA
+141 LQEVAAIRTA

-156 EFFVHGA
+156 EGFVHGA

-197 LSDASGKVLLRD
+197 LSDATGKVLLRD

-217 YNLSERLEEL
+217 YNLVDRLEDL
-227 AAGGICSFKIE
+227 AEGGICSFKIE
-238 GRLKNQSY
+238 GRLKNLSY
-246 VCNVVRVY
+246 VCNVVRAY
-254 SRVLD
+254 SRALD
-259 ALVAAQPRQW
+259 ALVAAQPDRW

-289 NRGYTQLYLDGLR
+289 NRGYTQLYLDGRR
-302 GPWAAMDTPKGVGE
+302 GPWAAMDTPKGMGE
-316 CIGEVASVRSLNARE
+316 RIGEVASVRPLYSRE
-331 CVVSVRPRSRD
+331 CVVTVRPRGRN

-347 GDGFAVVGRDG
+347 GDGFAVVGREG

-402 PERLLDVRLSLRPAA
+402 PERLLDVRLTL
-417 SPVPSAASPVSS
+417 VP
-429 SAAPDPSSSQE
+429 
-440 IRENAP
+440 
-446 RRESEAAVAGVSS
+446 AVA
-459 GERAFSFVSVN
+459 
-470 ETEGTPAPTETG
+470 EGTPATAASDSLRGAFSLISCDEEGSGAAETG

-498 FPEGEKA
+498 LPEGEPA
-505 DNQDRMAAI
+505 DNQERMAAL
-514 LQTQLSKKTGLYQF
+514 LQMQLSKKTGIYQF
-528 RFTPQATLSLP
+528 RFCAQNIPSLP

-548 LRRALAEALDRE
+548 LRRDLAEALDQD
-560 PCRCRPLPE
+560 PCRQRPLPE
-569 GRKTG
+569 GRKT
-574 TETGGNPYTY
+574 ETGPGCAPYTY

-593 SKRYGGP
+593 AARYGGA

-605 EQTHRPD
+605 EQTHRAD

-627 LCPKH
+627 LCPRH

-658 CEMTVSTESQKP
+658 CEMTV
-670 GPRRQSDR
+670 GAVR

>member
-37 RQAAGNPVEEV
+37 RQAAGNPVGEV

-70 YEDELEEARRLFLAL
+70 YEEELDEARQLFRSL

-105 HVPLHASTQCAIRT
+105 RVPLHASTQCAIRT

-128 LGFSRLVLERELS
+128 QGFARLVLERELS
-141 LEEVAAIRAA
+141 LQEVAAIREA

-197 LSDASGKVLLRD
+197 LSDTSGKVLLRD

-217 YNLSERLEEL
+217 YNLLDRLEDL
-227 AAGGICSFKIE
+227 AEGGIVSFKIE
-238 GRLKNQSY
+238 GRLKNLSY
-246 VCNVVRVY
+246 VCNVVRAY
-254 SRVLD
+254 SRALD
-259 ALVAAQPRQW
+259 ALVAAHPDRW
-269 RRASFGTVRGGFEP
+269 RRASFGTVRGGFTP
-283 DLSKTF
+283 DLAKTF
-289 NRGYTQLYLDGLR
+289 NRGYTTLYIDGRR
-302 GPWAAMDTPKGVGE
+302 GPWAAMDTPKGMGE
-316 CIGEVASVRSLNARE
+316 CLGEVASVHPLNARE
-331 CVVSVRPRSRD
+331 CVVTVRPRSRD

-347 GDGFAVVGRDG
+347 GDGFAVVGREG

-391 VAFEKTLQTNR
+391 VAFEKAIQANR
-402 PERLLDVRLSLRPAA
+402 PERLLDVRLTL
-417 SPVPSAASPVSS
+417 VP
-429 SAAPDPSSSQE
+429 
-440 IRENAP
+440 
-446 RRESEAAVAGVSS
+446 AVA
-459 GERAFSFVSVN
+459 
-470 ETEGTPAPTETG
+470 EGTPATLDKG
-482 LMLVAETEDGR
+482 LLLVAETEDGR
-493 RVSVP
+493 RASVP
-498 FPEGEKA
+498 LPEGEPA
-505 DNQDRMAAI
+505 DNQERMAAL
-514 LQTQLSKKTGLYQF
+514 LQTQLSKKTGIYQF
-528 RFTPQATLSLP
+528 RFCAQNIPSLP

-548 LRRALAEALDRE
+548 LRRDLAEALDQD
-560 PCRCRPLPE
+560 PCRQRPLPE
-569 GRKTG
+569 GRKT
-574 TETGGNPYTY
+574 ETGPGCAPYTY

-593 SKRYGGP
+593 AVRYGGA

-605 EQTHRPD
+605 EQTHRTD

-627 LCPKH
+627 LCPRH

-658 CEMTVSTESQKP
+658 CEMTV
-670 GPRRQSDR
+670 GAVR

>member
-70 YEDELEEARRLFLAL
+70 YEEELAEARILFRSL

-93 IVQDLAVLDFGA
+93 IVQDLAVLDFGSR
-105 HVPLHASTQCAIRT
+105 VPLHASTQCAIRT

-141 LEEVAAIRAA
+141 LQEVAAIRTA

-156 EFFVHGA
+156 ECFVHGA

-217 YNLSERLEEL
+217 YNLVDRLEDL
-227 AAGGICSFKIE
+227 AEGGIVSFKIE
-238 GRLKNQSY
+238 GRLKNLSY
-246 VCNVVRVY
+246 VCNVVRAY
-254 SRVLD
+254 SRALD
-259 ALVAAQPRQW
+259 ALVAAHPDRW

-289 NRGYTQLYLDGLR
+289 NRGYTQLYLDGRR
-302 GPWAAMDTPKGVGE
+302 GPWAAMDTPKGMGE
-316 CIGEVASVRSLNARE
+316 RIGEVASVRPLNSRE
-331 CVVSVRPRSRD
+331 CVVTVRPRGRN

-347 GDGFAVVGRDG
+347 GDGFAVVGREG

-402 PERLLDVRLSLRPAA
+402 PERLLDVRLML
-417 SPVPSAASPVSS
+417 VP
-429 SAAPDPSSSQE
+429 
-440 IRENAP
+440 
-446 RRESEAAVAGVSS
+446 AVAG
-459 GERAFSFVSVN
+459 
-470 ETEGTPAPTETG
+470 GTPATAASDSLRGAFSLISCDEEGSGAAETG

-493 RVSVP
+493 RASVP
-498 FPEGEKA
+498 LPEGEPA

-528 RFTPQATLSLP
+528 RFTLQATLSLP

-548 LRRALAEALDRE
+548 LRRDLAEALDQD
-560 PCRCRPLPE
+560 PCRQRPLPE
-569 GRKTG
+569 GRKT
-574 TETGGNPYTY
+574 ETGPGCAPYTY

-593 SKRYGGP
+593 AARYGGA

-605 EQTHRPD
+605 EQTHRTD

-627 LCPKH
+627 LCPRH
-632 HGSGTNAPL
+632 HGNGTNAPL

-658 CEMTVSTESQKP
+658 CEMTVKSCF
-670 GPRRQSDR
+670 

>member
-70 YEDELEEARRLFLAL
+70 YEDELDEARRLFLAL

-227 AAGGICSFKIE
+227 AAGGICSFEIE

-246 VCNVVRVY
+246 VCNVVRAY

-269 RRASFGTVRGGFEP
+269 RRASFGTVRGGFES

-289 NRGYTQLYLDGLR
+289 NRGYTQLYLDGRR

-402 PERLLDVRLSLRPAA
+402 PERLLDVRLTL
-417 SPVPSAASPVSS
+417 VP
-429 SAAPDPSSSQE
+429 
-440 IRENAP
+440 
-446 RRESEAAVAGVSS
+446 AVAGVPSVS
-459 GERAFSFVSVN
+459 FTETKENALSPEDTPATAASDSLRGAFSLISCD
-470 ETEGTPAPTETG
+470 EEGSGAAETG

-493 RVSVP
+493 RVSVL

-514 LQTQLSKKTGLYQF
+514 LQTQLSKKTGIYQF
-528 RFTPQATLSLP
+528 RFTSQATLSLP

-574 TETGGNPYTY
+574 TETGCNPYTY

-658 CEMTVSTESQKP
+658 CEMTVGAVK
-670 GPRRQSDR
+670 

>member
-37 RQAAGNPVEEV
+37 RQAAGNPVGEV

-70 YEDELEEARRLFLAL
+70 YEEELDEARQLFRSL

-93 IVQDLAVLDFGA
+93 IVQDLAVLDFGSR
-105 HVPLHASTQCAIRT
+105 VPLHASTQCAIRT

-141 LEEVAAIRAA
+141 LQEVAAIREA

-217 YNLSERLEEL
+217 YNLVDRLEDL
-227 AAGGICSFKIE
+227 AEGGICSFKIE
-238 GRLKNQSY
+238 GRLKNLSY
-246 VCNVVRVY
+246 VCNVVRAY
-254 SRVLD
+254 SRALD
-259 ALVAAQPRQW
+259 ALVAAHPDRW

-289 NRGYTQLYLDGLR
+289 NRGYTQLYLDGRR
-302 GPWAAMDTPKGVGE
+302 GPWAAMDTPKGMGE
-316 CIGEVASVRSLNARE
+316 RIGEVASVRPLNARE
-331 CVVSVRPRSRD
+331 CVVTVRPRGRN

-347 GDGFAVVGRDG
+347 GDGFAVVGREG

-402 PERLLDVRLSLRPAA
+402 PERLLDVRLML
-417 SPVPSAASPVSS
+417 VP
-429 SAAPDPSSSQE
+429 
-440 IRENAP
+440 
-446 RRESEAAVAGVSS
+446 AVA
-459 GERAFSFVSVN
+459 
-470 ETEGTPAPTETG
+470 EGTPATAASDSLRGAFSLISCDEEGSGAAETG

-505 DNQDRMAAI
+505 ENQDRMAAI

-548 LRRALAEALDRE
+548 LRRDLAEALDQD
-560 PCRCRPLPE
+560 PCRQRPLPE
-569 GRKTG
+569 GRKT
-574 TETGGNPYTY
+574 ETGPGCAPYTY

-593 SKRYGGP
+593 AARYGGA

-605 EQTHRPD
+605 EQTHRTD

-627 LCPKH
+627 LCPRH

-658 CEMTVSTESQKP
+658 CEMTVKSCF
-670 GPRRQSDR
+670 

>member
-70 YEDELEEARRLFLAL
+70 YEDELDEARRLFLAL

-227 AAGGICSFKIE
+227 AAGGICSFEIE

-246 VCNVVRVY
+246 VCNVVRAY

-269 RRASFGTVRGGFEP
+269 RRASFGTVRGGFES

-289 NRGYTQLYLDGLR
+289 NRGYTQLYLDGRR

-402 PERLLDVRLSLRPAA
+402 PERLLDVRLTL
-417 SPVPSAASPVSS
+417 VP
-429 SAAPDPSSSQE
+429 
-440 IRENAP
+440 
-446 RRESEAAVAGVSS
+446 AVAGVPSVS
-459 GERAFSFVSVN
+459 FTETKENALSPEDTPATAASDSLRGAFSLISCD
-470 ETEGTPAPTETG
+470 EEGSGAAETG

-514 LQTQLSKKTGLYQF
+514 LQTQLSKKTGIYQF
-528 RFTPQATLSLP
+528 RFTSQATLSLP

-574 TETGGNPYTY
+574 TETGCNPYTY

-658 CEMTVSTESQKP
+658 CEMTVGAVK
-670 GPRRQSDR
+670 

>member
-70 YEDELEEARRLFLAL
+70 YEEELDEARQLFRSL

-93 IVQDLAVLDFGA
+93 IVQDLAVLDFGSR
-105 HVPLHASTQCAIRT
+105 VPLHASTQCAIRT

-128 LGFSRLVLERELS
+128 QGFARLVLERELS
-141 LEEVAAIRAA
+141 LQEVAAIRTA

-217 YNLSERLEEL
+217 YNLVDRLEDL
-227 AAGGICSFKIE
+227 AGSGICSFKIE
-238 GRLKNQSY
+238 GRLKNLSY
-246 VCNVVRVY
+246 VCNVVRAY
-254 SRVLD
+254 SRALD
-259 ALVAAQPRQW
+259 ALVAAHPDRW

-289 NRGYTQLYLDGLR
+289 NRGYTQLYLDGRR
-302 GPWAAMDTPKGVGE
+302 GPWAAMDTPKGMGE
-316 CIGEVASVRSLNARE
+316 RIGEVASVRPLNSRE
-331 CVVSVRPRSRD
+331 CVVTVRPRGRD

-347 GDGFAVVGRDG
+347 GDGFAVVGREG

-391 VAFEKTLQTNR
+391 VAFEKTLQTRR
-402 PERLLDVRLSLRPAA
+402 PERLLDVRLML
-417 SPVPSAASPVSS
+417 VP
-429 SAAPDPSSSQE
+429 
-440 IRENAP
+440 
-446 RRESEAAVAGVSS
+446 AVA
-459 GERAFSFVSVN
+459 
-470 ETEGTPAPTETG
+470 EGTPATAASDSLRGAFSLISCDEEGSGAAETG

-493 RVSVP
+493 RASVP
-498 FPEGEKA
+498 LPEGEPA
-505 DNQDRMAAI
+505 DNQERMAAL

-548 LRRALAEALDRE
+548 LRRDLAEALDRD
-560 PCRCRPLPE
+560 PCRQRPLPE
-569 GRKTG
+569 GRKT
-574 TETGGNPYTY
+574 ETGPGCAPYTY

-593 SKRYGGP
+593 AARYGGA

-605 EQTHRPD
+605 EQTHRAD

-627 LCPKH
+627 LCPRH

-658 CEMTVSTESQKP
+658 CEMTVKSCF
-670 GPRRQSDR
+670 

>member
-70 YEDELEEARRLFLAL
+70 YEEELDEARQLFRSL

-105 HVPLHASTQCAIRT
+105 RVPLHASTQCAIRT

-128 LGFSRLVLERELS
+128 QGFARLVLERELS
-141 LEEVAAIRAA
+141 LQEVAAIRTA

-156 EFFVHGA
+156 EGFVHGA

-197 LSDASGKVLLRD
+197 LSDATGKVLLRD

-217 YNLSERLEEL
+217 YNLVDRLEDL
-227 AAGGICSFKIE
+227 AGNGICSFKIE
-238 GRLKNQSY
+238 GRLKNLSY
-246 VCNVVRVY
+246 VCNVVRAY
-254 SRVLD
+254 SRALD
-259 ALVAAQPRQW
+259 ALVAAQPDRW

-289 NRGYTQLYLDGLR
+289 NRGYTQLYLDGRR
-302 GPWAAMDTPKGVGE
+302 GPWAAMDTPKGMGE
-316 CIGEVASVRSLNARE
+316 RIGEVASVRPLYSRE
-331 CVVSVRPRSRD
+331 CVVTVRPRGRN

-347 GDGFAVVGRDG
+347 GDGFAVVGREG

-377 SGLQPGAVLYRNLD
+377 SGLQPGAALYRNLD

-402 PERLLDVRLSLRPAA
+402 PERLLDVRLTL
-417 SPVPSAASPVSS
+417 VP
-429 SAAPDPSSSQE
+429 
-440 IRENAP
+440 
-446 RRESEAAVAGVSS
+446 AVA
-459 GERAFSFVSVN
+459 
-470 ETEGTPAPTETG
+470 EGTPATAASDSLRGAFSLISCDEEGSGAAETG

-498 FPEGEKA
+498 LPEGEPA
-505 DNQDRMAAI
+505 DNQERMAAL
-514 LQTQLSKKTGLYQF
+514 LQMQLSKKTGIYQF
-528 RFTPQATLSLP
+528 RFCAQNIPSLP

-548 LRRALAEALDRE
+548 LRRDLAEALDQD
-560 PCRCRPLPE
+560 PCRQRPLPE
-569 GRKTG
+569 GRKT
-574 TETGGNPYTY
+574 ETGPGCAPYTY

-593 SKRYGGP
+593 AVRYGGA

-605 EQTHRPD
+605 EQTHRTD

-627 LCPKH
+627 LCPRH

-658 CEMTVSTESQKP
+658 CEMTV
-670 GPRRQSDR
+670 GAVR

>member
-70 YEDELEEARRLFLAL
+70 YEEELDEARQLFRSL

-105 HVPLHASTQCAIRT
+105 RVPLHASTQCAIRT

-128 LGFSRLVLERELS
+128 QGFARLVLERELS
-141 LEEVAAIRAA
+141 LQEVAAIREA

-217 YNLSERLEEL
+217 YNLVDRLEDL
-227 AAGGICSFKIE
+227 AEGGIVSFKIE
-238 GRLKNQSY
+238 GRLKNLSY
-246 VCNVVRVY
+246 VCNVVRAY
-254 SRVLD
+254 SRALD
-259 ALVAAQPRQW
+259 ALVAAHPDRW

-289 NRGYTQLYLDGLR
+289 NRGYTQLYLDGRR
-302 GPWAAMDTPKGVGE
+302 GPWAAMDTPKGMGE
-316 CIGEVASVRSLNARE
+316 RIGEVASVRPLNAWE
-331 CVVSVRPRSRD
+331 CVVTVRPRGRD

-391 VAFEKTLQTNR
+391 VAFEKTIQANR
-402 PERLLDVRLSLRPAA
+402 PERLMDVRLTL
-417 SPVPSAASPVSS
+417 VP
-429 SAAPDPSSSQE
+429 
-440 IRENAP
+440 
-446 RRESEAAVAGVSS
+446 AVAEVPS
-459 GERAFSFVSVN
+459 GERAYSLIPAN
-470 ETEGTPAPTETG
+470 EPEGTPSAAV
-482 LMLVAETEDGR
+482 LVAETEDGR
-493 RVSVP
+493 RASVP
-498 FPEGEKA
+498 LPEGEPA
-505 DNQDRMAAI
+505 DNQERMAAL
-514 LQTQLSKKTGLYQF
+514 LQTQLSKKTGIYQF
-528 RFTPQATLSLP
+528 RFCAQNIPSLP

-548 LRRALAEALDRE
+548 LRRDLAEALDQDS
-560 PCRCRPLPE
+560 CRQRPLPE
-569 GRKTG
+569 GRKT
-574 TETGGNPYTY
+574 ETGPGCAPYTY

-593 SKRYGGP
+593 AARYGGA

-605 EQTHRPD
+605 EQTHRTD

-627 LCPKH
+627 LCPRH

-658 CEMTVSTESQKP
+658 CEMTV
-670 GPRRQSDR
+670 GAVR

>member
-70 YEDELEEARRLFLAL
+70 YEEELDEARQLFRSL

-93 IVQDLAVLDFGA
+93 IVQDLAVLDFGSR
-105 HVPLHASTQCAIRT
+105 VPLHASTQCAIRT

-128 LGFSRLVLERELS
+128 QGFARLVLERELS
-141 LEEVAAIRAA
+141 LQEVAAIRTA

-190 ACRSLYD
+190 ACRSLCD

-217 YNLSERLEEL
+217 YNLVDRLEDL
-227 AAGGICSFKIE
+227 AGSGICSFKIE
-238 GRLKNQSY
+238 GRLKNLSY
-246 VCNVVRVY
+246 VCNVVRAY
-254 SRVLD
+254 SRALD
-259 ALVAAQPRQW
+259 ALVAAQPDRW

-289 NRGYTQLYLDGLR
+289 NRGYTQLYLDGRR
-302 GPWAAMDTPKGVGE
+302 GPWAAMDTPKGMGE
-316 CIGEVASVRSLNARE
+316 RIGEVASVRPLNSRE
-331 CVVSVRPRSRD
+331 CVVTVRPRGRD

-347 GDGFAVVGRDG
+347 GDGFAVVGREG

-377 SGLQPGAVLYRNLD
+377 SGLQPGAALYRNLD
-391 VAFEKTLQTNR
+391 VAFEKTLQTNC
-402 PERLLDVRLSLRPAA
+402 PERLLDVRLDLFAEGIPSGSFAETREYAL
-417 SPVPSAASPVSS
+417 SPEGIPSAPEE
-429 SAAPDPSSSQE
+429 AALSSQGTKGY
-440 IRENAP
+440 A
-446 RRESEAAVAGVSS
+446 RRCAASS
-459 GERAFSFVSVN
+459 GELR
-470 ETEGTPAPTETG
+470 
-482 LMLVAETEDGR
+482 LVAQTEDGR
-493 RVSVP
+493 RASVP
-498 FPEGEKA
+498 LPEGEPA
-505 DNQDRMAAI
+505 DNQERMAAL
-514 LQTQLSKKTGLYQF
+514 LQTQLSKKTGIYQF
-528 RFTPQATLSLP
+528 RFCAQNIPSLP

-548 LRRALAEALDRE
+548 LRRDLAEALDQD
-560 PCRCRPLPE
+560 PCRQRPLPE
-569 GRKTG
+569 GRKT
-574 TETGGNPYTY
+574 ETGPGCAPYTY

-593 SKRYGGP
+593 AARYGGA

-605 EQTHRPD
+605 EQTHRTD

-627 LCPKH
+627 LCPRH

-658 CEMTVSTESQKP
+658 CEMTVKSCF
-670 GPRRQSDR
+670 

>member
-70 YEDELEEARRLFLAL
+70 YEEELDEARQLFRSL

-105 HVPLHASTQCAIRT
+105 RVPLHASTQCAIRT

-128 LGFSRLVLERELS
+128 QGFARLVLERELS
-141 LEEVAAIRAA
+141 LQEVAAIREA

-217 YNLSERLEEL
+217 YNLVDRLEDL
-227 AAGGICSFKIE
+227 AEGGIVSFKIE
-238 GRLKNQSY
+238 GRLKNLSY
-246 VCNVVRVY
+246 VCNVVRAY
-254 SRVLD
+254 SRALD
-259 ALVAAQPRQW
+259 ALVAAHPDRW

-289 NRGYTQLYLDGLR
+289 NRGYTQLYLDGRR
-302 GPWAAMDTPKGVGE
+302 GPWAAMDTPKGMGE
-316 CIGEVASVRSLNARE
+316 RIGEVASVRPLNAWE
-331 CVVSVRPRSRD
+331 CVVTVRPRGRD

-347 GDGFAVVGRDG
+347 GDGFAVVGREG

-391 VAFEKTLQTNR
+391 VAFEKAIQTRR
-402 PERLLDVRLSLRPAA
+402 PERLLDVRLDLFAEGIPSGSFAETREYAL
-417 SPVPSAASPVSS
+417 SPEDIPSAAV
-429 SAAPDPSSSQE
+429 
-440 IRENAP
+440 
-446 RRESEAAVAGVSS
+446 
-459 GERAFSFVSVN
+459 
-470 ETEGTPAPTETG
+470 
-482 LMLVAETEDGR
+482 LVAETEDGR
-493 RVSVP
+493 RASVP
-498 FPEGEKA
+498 LPEGEPA
-505 DNQDRMAAI
+505 DNQERMAAL
-514 LQTQLSKKTGLYQF
+514 LQTQLSKKTGIYQF
-528 RFTPQATLSLP
+528 RFCAQNTPSLP

-548 LRRALAEALDRE
+548 LRRDLAEALDQE
-560 PCRCRPLPE
+560 PCRQRPLPE
-569 GRKTG
+569 GRKT
-574 TETGGNPYTY
+574 ETGPGCAPYTY

-593 SKRYGGP
+593 AVRYGGA

-605 EQTHRPD
+605 EQTHRTD

-627 LCPKH
+627 LCPRH

-658 CEMTVSTESQKP
+658 CEMTV
-670 GPRRQSDR
+670 GAVR

>member
-37 RQAAGNPVEEV
+37 RQAAGNPVGEV

-70 YEDELEEARRLFLAL
+70 YEEELDEARQLFRSL

-93 IVQDLAVLDFGA
+93 IVQDLAVLDFGSR
-105 HVPLHASTQCAIRT
+105 VPLHASTQCAIRT

-128 LGFSRLVLERELS
+128 QGFARLVLERELS
-141 LEEVAAIRAA
+141 LQEVAAIRTA

-156 EFFVHGA
+156 EGFVHGA

-217 YNLSERLEEL
+217 YNLVDRLEDL
-227 AAGGICSFKIE
+227 AEGGICSFKIE
-238 GRLKNQSY
+238 GRLKNLSY
-246 VCNVVRVY
+246 VCNVVRAY
-254 SRVLD
+254 SRALD
-259 ALVAAQPRQW
+259 ALVAAHPDRW

-289 NRGYTQLYLDGLR
+289 NRGYTQLYLDGRR
-302 GPWAAMDTPKGVGE
+302 GPWAAMDTPKGMGE
-316 CIGEVASVRSLNARE
+316 RIGEVASVRSLNARE
-331 CVVSVRPRSRD
+331 CVVTVRPRGRD

-347 GDGFAVVGRDG
+347 GDGFAVVGREG
-358 ITGFR
+358 IAGFR

-377 SGLQPGAVLYRNLD
+377 SGLQPGAALYRNLD
-391 VAFEKTLQTNR
+391 VAFEKTLQTSR
-402 PERLLDVRLSLRPAA
+402 PERLLDVRLML
-417 SPVPSAASPVSS
+417 VS
-429 SAAPDPSSSQE
+429 
-440 IRENAP
+440 
-446 RRESEAAVAGVSS
+446 AVA
-459 GERAFSFVSVN
+459 
-470 ETEGTPAPTETG
+470 EGTPATAASDSLRGAFSLISCDEEGSGAAETG

-493 RVSVP
+493 RASVP
-498 FPEGEKA
+498 LPEGEPA
-505 DNQDRMAAI
+505 DNQERMAAL
-514 LQTQLSKKTGLYQF
+514 LQTQLSKKTGIYQF
-528 RFTPQATLSLP
+528 RFSPQNTLSLP

-548 LRRALAEALDRE
+548 LRRDLAEALDQD
-560 PCRCRPLPE
+560 PCRQRPLPE
-569 GRKTG
+569 GRKT
-574 TETGGNPYTY
+574 ETGPGCAPYTY

-593 SKRYGGP
+593 AVRYGGA

-605 EQTHRPD
+605 EQTHRTD

-627 LCPKH
+627 LCPRH

-658 CEMTVSTESQKP
+658 CEMTV
-670 GPRRQSDR
+670 GAVR

>member
-70 YEDELEEARRLFLAL
+70 YEEELDEARILFRAL

-93 IVQDLAVLDFGA
+93 IVQDLAVLDFGSR
-105 HVPLHASTQCAIRT
+105 VPLHASTQCAIRT

-128 LGFSRLVLERELS
+128 QGFARLVLERELS
-141 LEEVAAIRAA
+141 LQEVAAIREA

-197 LSDASGKVLLRD
+197 LSDATGKVLLRD

-217 YNLSERLEEL
+217 NNLVDRLEDL
-227 AAGGICSFKIE
+227 AEGGIVSFKIE
-238 GRLKNQSY
+238 GRLKNLSY
-246 VCNVVRVY
+246 VCNVVRAY
-254 SRVLD
+254 SLALD
-259 ALVAAQPRQW
+259 ALVAAHPDRW

-289 NRGYTQLYLDGLR
+289 NRGYTQLYLDGRR

-316 CIGEVASVRSLNARE
+316 CLGEVASVRPLNSRE
-331 CVVSVRPRSRD
+331 CVVTVRPRSRD

-347 GDGFAVVGRDG
+347 GDGFAVVGREG

-377 SGLQPGAVLYRNLD
+377 SGLQPGAALYRNLD
-391 VAFEKTLQTNR
+391 VAFEKAIQTRR
-402 PERLLDVRLSLRPAA
+402 PERLLDVRLTLVPAIA
-417 SPVPSAASPVSS
+417 
-429 SAAPDPSSSQE
+429 
-440 IRENAP
+440 
-446 RRESEAAVAGVSS
+446 
-459 GERAFSFVSVN
+459 
-470 ETEGTPAPTETG
+470 EGTPATAASDSLRGAFSLISCDEEGSGAADTS

-493 RVSVP
+493 RASVP
-498 FPEGEKA
+498 LPEGEPA
-505 DNQDRMAAI
+505 DNQERMAAL
-514 LQTQLSKKTGLYQF
+514 LQTQLSKKTGIYQF
-528 RFTPQATLSLP
+528 RFCAQNIPSLP

-548 LRRALAEALDRE
+548 LRRDLAEALDQD
-560 PCRCRPLPE
+560 PCRQRPLPE
-569 GRKTG
+569 GRKT
-574 TETGGNPYTY
+574 ETGPGCAPYTY

-593 SKRYGGP
+593 AVRYGGA

-605 EQTHRPD
+605 EQTHRTD

-627 LCPKH
+627 LCPRH

-658 CEMTVSTESQKP
+658 CEMTVKSCF
-670 GPRRQSDR
+670 

>member
-70 YEDELEEARRLFLAL
+70 YEEELDEARQLFRSL

-105 HVPLHASTQCAIRT
+105 RVPLHASTQCAIRT

-141 LEEVAAIRAA
+141 LQEVAAIRAA

-217 YNLSERLEEL
+217 YNLVDRLEDL
-227 AAGGICSFKIE
+227 AEGGIVSFKIE
-238 GRLKNQSY
+238 GRLKNLSY
-246 VCNVVRVY
+246 VCNVVRAY
-254 SRVLD
+254 SRALD
-259 ALVAAQPRQW
+259 ALVAAHPDRW

-289 NRGYTQLYLDGLR
+289 NRGYTQLYLDGRR
-302 GPWAAMDTPKGVGE
+302 GPWAAMDTPKGMGE
-316 CIGEVASVRSLNARE
+316 RIGEVSSVRLLNAWE
-331 CVVSVRPRSRD
+331 CVVTVRPRGRD

-347 GDGFAVVGRDG
+347 GDGFAVVGREG

-391 VAFEKTLQTNR
+391 VAFEKTLQTRR
-402 PERLLDVRLSLRPAA
+402 PERLLDVRLAL
-417 SPVPSAASPVSS
+417 VP
-429 SAAPDPSSSQE
+429 
-440 IRENAP
+440 
-446 RRESEAAVAGVSS
+446 AVAGVPSVS
-459 GERAFSFVSVN
+459 FTETKENALSPEDTPATAASDSLRGAFSLISCD
-470 ETEGTPAPTETG
+470 EEGSGAAETG

-493 RVSVP
+493 RASVP
-498 FPEGEKA
+498 LPEGEPA
-505 DNQDRMAAI
+505 DNQERMAAL
-514 LQTQLSKKTGLYQF
+514 LQTQLSKKTGIYQF
-528 RFTPQATLSLP
+528 RFCAQNIPSLP

-548 LRRALAEALDRE
+548 LRRDLAEALDQE
-560 PCRCRPLPE
+560 PCRQRPLPE
-569 GRKTG
+569 GRKT
-574 TETGGNPYTY
+574 ETGPGCAPYTY

-593 SKRYGGP
+593 AVRYGGA

-605 EQTHRPD
+605 EQTHRTD

-627 LCPKH
+627 LCPRH

-658 CEMTVSTESQKP
+658 CEMTV
-670 GPRRQSDR
+670 GAVR

>member
-70 YEDELEEARRLFLAL
+70 YEEELDEARQLFRSL

-105 HVPLHASTQCAIRT
+105 RVPLHASTQCAIRT

-128 LGFSRLVLERELS
+128 QGFARLVLERELS
-141 LEEVAAIRAA
+141 LQEVAAIREA

-217 YNLSERLEEL
+217 YNLVDRLEDL
-227 AAGGICSFKIE
+227 AEGGIVSFKIE
-238 GRLKNQSY
+238 GRLKNLSY
-246 VCNVVRVY
+246 VCNVVRAY
-254 SRVLD
+254 SRALD
-259 ALVAAQPRQW
+259 ALVAAHPDRW

-289 NRGYTQLYLDGLR
+289 NRGYTQLYLDGRR
-302 GPWAAMDTPKGVGE
+302 GPWAAMDTPKGMGE
-316 CIGEVASVRSLNARE
+316 RIGEVASVRPLNAWE
-331 CVVSVRPRSRD
+331 CVVTVRPRGRD

-391 VAFEKTLQTNR
+391 VAFEKAIQANR
-402 PERLLDVRLSLRPAA
+402 PERLLDVRLTLVPAVAAVPSVSFTETKENALSPEDTPATAASDSLR
-417 SPVPSAASPVSS
+417 
-429 SAAPDPSSSQE
+429 
-440 IRENAP
+440 
-446 RRESEAAVAGVSS
+446 G
-459 GERAFSFVSVN
+459 AFSLISCD
-470 ETEGTPAPTETG
+470 EEGSGAAETG

-505 DNQDRMAAI
+505 ENQDRMAAI

-548 LRRALAEALDRE
+548 LRRDLAEALDQD
-560 PCRCRPLPE
+560 PCRQRPLPE
-569 GRKTG
+569 GRKT
-574 TETGGNPYTY
+574 ETGPGCAPYTY

-593 SKRYGGP
+593 AARYGGA

-605 EQTHRPD
+605 EQTHRTD

-627 LCPKH
+627 LCPRH
-632 HGSGTNAPL
+632 HGNGTNAPL

-658 CEMTVSTESQKP
+658 CEMTV
-670 GPRRQSDR
+670 GAVR

>member
-70 YEDELEEARRLFLAL
+70 YEDELDEARRLFLAL

-246 VCNVVRVY
+246 VCNVVRAY

-289 NRGYTQLYLDGLR
+289 NRGYTQLYLDGRR

-402 PERLLDVRLSLRPAA
+402 PERLLDVRLTLV
-417 SPVPSAASPVSS
+417 PV
-429 SAAPDPSSSQE
+429 
-440 IRENAP
+440 
-446 RRESEAAVAGVSS
+446 VAGVPSVS
-459 GERAFSFVSVN
+459 FTETKENALSPEDTPATAASDSLRGAFSLISCD
-470 ETEGTPAPTETG
+470 EEGSGAAETG

-493 RVSVP
+493 RVSVL

-574 TETGGNPYTY
+574 TETGCNPYTY

-646 GRRLQLTFDCAR
+646 GRRLQLSFDCAR

>member
-70 YEDELEEARRLFLAL
+70 YEEELDEARQLFRSL

-105 HVPLHASTQCAIRT
+105 RVPLHASTQCAIRT

-128 LGFSRLVLERELS
+128 QGFARLVLERELS
-141 LEEVAAIRAA
+141 LQEVAAIRTA

-156 EFFVHGA
+156 EGFVHGA

-197 LSDASGKVLLRD
+197 LSDATGKVLLRD

-217 YNLSERLEEL
+217 YNLVDRLEDL
-227 AAGGICSFKIE
+227 AEGGICSFKIE
-238 GRLKNQSY
+238 GRLKNLSY
-246 VCNVVRVY
+246 VCNVVRAY
-254 SRVLD
+254 SRALD
-259 ALVAAQPRQW
+259 ALVAAQPDRW

-289 NRGYTQLYLDGLR
+289 NRGYTQLYLDGRR
-302 GPWAAMDTPKGVGE
+302 GPWAAMDTPKGMGE
-316 CIGEVASVRSLNARE
+316 RIGEVASVRPLYSRE
-331 CVVSVRPRSRD
+331 CVVTVRPRGRN

-347 GDGFAVVGRDG
+347 GDGFAVVGREG

-402 PERLLDVRLSLRPAA
+402 PERLLDVRLTL
-417 SPVPSAASPVSS
+417 VP
-429 SAAPDPSSSQE
+429 
-440 IRENAP
+440 
-446 RRESEAAVAGVSS
+446 AVA
-459 GERAFSFVSVN
+459 
-470 ETEGTPAPTETG
+470 EGTPATAASDSLRGAFSLISCDEEGSGAAETG

-498 FPEGEKA
+498 LPEGEPA
-505 DNQDRMAAI
+505 DNQERMAAL
-514 LQTQLSKKTGLYQF
+514 LQMQLSKKTGIYQF
-528 RFTPQATLSLP
+528 RFCAQNIPSLP

-548 LRRALAEALDRE
+548 LRRDLAEALDQD
-560 PCRCRPLPE
+560 PCRQRPLPE
-569 GRKTG
+569 GRKT
-574 TETGGNPYTY
+574 ETGPGCAPYTY

-593 SKRYGGP
+593 AVRYGGA

-605 EQTHRPD
+605 EQTHRTD

-627 LCPKH
+627 LCPRH

-658 CEMTVSTESQKP
+658 CEMTV
-670 GPRRQSDR
+670 GAVR

>member
-70 YEDELEEARRLFLAL
+70 YEDELDEARRLFLAL

-246 VCNVVRVY
+246 VCNVVRAY

-269 RRASFGTVRGGFEP
+269 RRASLGTVRGGFEP

-289 NRGYTQLYLDGLR
+289 NRGYTQLYLDGRR

-402 PERLLDVRLSLRPAA
+402 PERLLDVRLSLRPA
-417 SPVPSAASPVSS
+417 
-429 SAAPDPSSSQE
+429 
-440 IRENAP
+440 
-446 RRESEAAVAGVSS
+446 VAGVSS

-505 DNQDRMAAI
+505 ENQDRMAAI

-539 LLPAARLNA
+539 LLPAARQNA

-574 TETGGNPYTY
+574 TETGCNPYTY

-646 GRRLQLTFDCAR
+646 GRRLQLSFDCAR
-658 CEMTVSTESQKP
+658 CEMTVGAVK
-670 GPRRQSDR
+670 